1 LKSVL
6 IDSDVLIEVSRA
18 RNQEVLERWYKLIDS
33 VTVPL
38 CSPVSIA
45 ELWHGARQQEES
57 VLKALFTA
65 LTCIPIEVEI
75 GERAGEYLRQYEK
88 SHIVEL
94 GDALIAATAVIHK
107 AELWTRNRK
116 HFPMKDI
123 AFY

>member
-1 LKSVL
+1 M
-6 IDSDVLIEVSRA
+6 
-18 RNQEVLERWYKLIDS
+18 
-33 VTVPL
+33 
-38 CSPVSIA
+38 
-45 ELWHGARQQEES
+45 
-57 VLKALFTA
+57 LKALFTA